1 MNRSIY
7 LFISDILEN
16 IELIEKSLN
25 KLNKTDL
32 EKNSIMRDATIR
44 RLEIIGEAV
53 KNIPSSFK
61 IKYQNVPWSKIAGF
75 RDIVIHSYF
84 RIDLDVT
91 WNIIKKDL
99 PGLKQNILKI
109 KNDLENNNYNGKR
122 RTNNK

>member
-1 MNRSIY
+1 MNRNIY

-32 EKNSIMRDATIR
+32 EKNDIIRDATIR

-53 KNIPSSFK
+53 KNIPNSFK
-61 IKYQNVPWSKIAGF
+61 SKYTNVPWSKIAGF

-99 PGLKQNILKI
+99 PDLKQNILKI
-109 KNDLENNNYNGKR
+109 KNDLENNK
-122 RTNNK
+122 